1 MRKMKTI
8 VIIIFLLYTRILIA
22 QDYYD
27 YYENINKAKLS
38 IIEDSLEKAMDHYFE
53 TFEKFD
59 FVFARDC
66 FNALEIA
73 SALGDNDKVDYFLRR
88 CLKQGID
95 LNILEKDSI
104 LTDFKKTDA
113 WSEILLD
120 KDSLRGIYERNVNWD
135 IRKEINGMFAKDQEI
150 RELAHKNRF
159 NIFRIKKLNKQ
170 FEEVDRKFVLRILAI
185 TKEYG
190 FPGEKL
196 IGIDGSKMHPKI
208 NSENL
213 TAGMPIV
220 IFIHHFSQPNE
231 SFNSLL
237 IGEVKKGNLL
247 NEHFA
252 TISDFQ
258 YTYGKGSNREKYCYS
273 MMFNPK
279 LNIEVIDNNRNNIK
293 LLSVSKTNELKRK
306 KLITPKY
313 YLY

>member
-1 MRKMKTI
+1 MLCSRFSI
-8 VIIIFLLYTRILIA
+8 S
-22 QDYYD
+22 QDYYE

-38 IIEDSLEKAMDHYFE
+38 LVEDSLEKGLNHYFE

-73 SALGDNDKVDYFLRR
+73 SELGDNDKVDYFLRR
-88 CLKQGID
+88 CLKQGIE
-95 LNILEKDSI
+95 LNLLQQDSI
-104 LTDFKKTDA
+104 LSNFKKTDV
-113 WSEILLD
+113 WSKILID
-120 KDSLRGIYERNVNWD
+120 KDRLRSIYERNVNWD
-135 IRKEINGMFAKDQEI
+135 IRKEINGMFAEDQKI

-170 FEEVDRKFVLRILAI
+170 FEEIDRKLVLRILEI

-196 IGIDGSKMHPKI
+196 IGIDASSMHPKI
-208 NSENL
+208 NSEKL

-231 SFNSLL
+231 SYNNL
-237 IGEVKKGNLL
+237 IVGEIKKGNLL

-258 YTYGKGSNREKYCYS
+258 YTYGKGNNREKLCYS
-273 MMFNPK
+273 LMFNPK
-279 LNIEVIDNNRNNIK
+279 LNLEIIDRNRNNIN
-293 LLSVSKTNELKRK
+293 LLSVSKTNEFKRK